1 MVRTLLTYFVLRRL
15 RRVSPEL
22 FDDARALAAINA
34 CIEQELAG
42 YPGSLLGDL
51 EQLAG

>member
-22 FDDARALAAINA
+22 FDGARALAAINA
-34 CIEQELAG
+34 CIEQELVG
-42 YPGSLLGDL
+42 YPAALLGDGDR
-51 EQLAG
+51 LAG